1 MTFVLYELTIEKC
14 ISMKVIK
21 CILKYFSKVGLI
33 EMDRRLCENSTK
45 IVKKIDKRKK
55 RKLMAE
61 ESI

>member
-1 MTFVLYELTIEKC
+1 
-14 ISMKVIK
+14 MKVIK